1 MLAVAARPDRYHVG
15 DGIPF
20 GSPRPFGRRNV
31 GDSRS
36 GRNRPTRHD
45 GSDDRG
51 VLVRSPPADPPF
63 WHGSPHRLGHW
74 GLIRPRL
81 PKLRHRTPWSLHRG
95 GASKTQTLLAMRS
108 SSPAAQPPPSSSC
121 HGLADIWFWA
131 WAVVGA
137 AAALGIVSLGPFG
150 LGPALIGS
158 AALSI
163 SRNARRSIP
172 GLLAGAGLRS
182 SHSLLTFNA
191 EGHGTSCWHTATA
204 GGCDQ
209 HLNPVPWLVIA
220 LLLLWRGSPSA
231 GAAKQLTTC
240 RSQR

>member
-20 GSPRPFGRRNV
+20 RSPRPFGRRNV

-63 WHGSPHRLGHW
+63 WHGSPHRLADGSYGLACRSYVTELRGHFTAEAP
-74 GLIRPRL
+74 L
-81 PKLRHRTPWSLHRG
+81 KLN
-95 GASKTQTLLAMRS
+95 LLAMRS
-108 SSPAAQPPPSSSC
+108 SSPAAQPPPNSSC

-172 GLLAGAGLRS
+172 GLLAGAGLVFAFIAYVQRR
-182 SHSLLTFNA
+182 
-191 EGHGTSCWHTATA
+191 GPRTSCWHTATA

-220 LLLLWRGSPSA
+220 LLLL
-231 GAAKQLTTC
+231 GAAVLLQAR
-240 RSQR
+240 RSN